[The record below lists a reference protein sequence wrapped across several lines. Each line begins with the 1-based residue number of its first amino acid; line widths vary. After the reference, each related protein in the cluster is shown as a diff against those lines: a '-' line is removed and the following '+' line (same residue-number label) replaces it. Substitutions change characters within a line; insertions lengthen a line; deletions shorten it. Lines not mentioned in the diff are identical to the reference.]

1 MNSSRGDWGHS
12 ELFSAPRS
20 GSRSRCQAGPQGG
33 HCPARP
39 TLGGGCPDRPVHT
52 RSPGSEPPSKGPCS
66 PPPRMALP
74 RVCPRH
80 EAGATGRRHLR
91 PGRRQRRG
99 WGDSRREQSP
109 PSSGPYSAECQPD
122 SDSPRTKRRRCL
134 YAGPWGV
141 RTGDPA
147 RPKPGRARRSKASG
161 VPRAHARS
169 RGRRAWVLGLGTGP
183 GRSQVRR
190 LGACLGEARGPDT

>member
-1 MNSSRGDWGHS
+1 MTGDTQNSSQPPGVGPGAVARPGPKAAIAQPGPPWEGAA
-12 ELFSAPRS
+12 LTAPCRPAAQ
-20 GSRSRCQAGPQGG
+20 GASR
-33 HCPARP
+33 PARGLVLRRLGWRSHDCVRATKLEP
-39 TLGGGCPDRPVHT
+39 RDGGTCGPAAGRGGGGGTAGESRARRPH
-52 RSPGSEPPSKGPCS
+52 
-66 PPPRMALP
+66 
-74 RVCPRH
+74 
-80 EAGATGRRHLR
+80 
-91 PGRRQRRG
+91 
-99 WGDSRREQSP
+99 
-109 PSSGPYSAECQPD
+109 GPYSAECQPD